1 MVIVRFASNPVAANA
16 ASDPTSLPAY
26 RALAKHLM
34 ANDSNPLAG
43 EEWVIEDIAGG
54 GIIDNSH
61 TTLQFLSDGKV
72 AGSTGCN
79 RLMGSY
85 EINGKQLTI
94 QPGGTTMMACPTAL
108 MNQERKLLDL
118 LPTIR
123 RFRVDATGAL
133 ILQSDKGVTVLAR
146 RNGKAK

>member
-1 MVIVRFASNPVAANA
+1 MQMDASLDAVTFKPLGARTNMTWNHAFDANYT
-16 ASDPTSLPAY
+16 D
-26 RALAKHLM
+26 
-34 ANDSNPLAG
+34 G
-43 EEWVIEDIAGG
+43 V
-54 GIIDNSH
+54 IDNSH
-61 TTLQFLSDGKV
+61 ATLQFLSDGKV

-94 QPGGTTMMACPTAL
+94 QPGGTTMMACPPAL

-123 RFRVDATGAL
+123 QFRVDATGAL
-133 ILQSDKGVTVLAR
+133 ILQTDMGSTVLAR
-146 RNGKAK
+146 RSEKVR

>member
-1 MVIVRFASNPVAANA
+1 MQMDASLDAVTFKPLGARTNMTWNDAFDANYT
-16 ASDPTSLPAY
+16 D
-26 RALAKHLM
+26 
-34 ANDSNPLAG
+34 G
-43 EEWVIEDIAGG
+43 V
-54 GIIDNSH
+54 IDNSH
-61 TTLQFLSDGKV
+61 ATLQFLSDGKV

-94 QPGGTTMMACPTAL
+94 QPGGTTMMACPPAL

-123 RFRVDATGAL
+123 QFRVDATGAL
-133 ILQSDKGVTVLAR
+133 ILQTERGAAVLTLRSEKAR
-146 RNGKAK
+146 